1 MTQRIII
8 AGAGGQGIMLLGKV
22 LATAAMKEGKF
33 VTWLPSYGAEVR
45 GGTAHCMVVISD
57 SEIGSAY
64 VSKAD
69 TLIIM
74 NAPSLNRFKD
84 RLKRGGLLIANSSLT
99 GDFSAKSARIS
110 ARPFSDMACTLGN
123 IKVANMIALGCL
135 AALTS
140 IVGPQSLQTVIQAIA
155 PEDKKGLVAI
165 NLAALEQGMKLM

>member
-1 MTQRIII
+1 
-8 AGAGGQGIMLLGKV
+8 MLLGKV

-84 RLKRGGLLIANSSLT
+84 RLKRGGL
-99 GDFSAKSARIS
+99 
-110 ARPFSDMACTLGN
+110 
-123 IKVANMIALGCL
+123 
-135 AALTS
+135 
-140 IVGPQSLQTVIQAIA
+140 
-155 PEDKKGLVAI
+155 
-165 NLAALEQGMKLM
+165 